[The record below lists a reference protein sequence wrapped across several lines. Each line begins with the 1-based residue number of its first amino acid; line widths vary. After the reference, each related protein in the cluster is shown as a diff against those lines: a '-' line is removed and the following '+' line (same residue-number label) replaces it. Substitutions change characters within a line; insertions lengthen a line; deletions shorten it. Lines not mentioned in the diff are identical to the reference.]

1 MKKESKESKQMI
13 LVRYIIRDGNSEHH
27 EFSWWRIPVEKDYGK
42 TIDDKF
48 LIHEV
53 YGDDEEEVFE
63 DHYDI
68 NFVGED
74 RYEDSDGRLIHV
86 GSVQNITKK
95 DLAVLIKFG
104 VVPK

>member
-1 MKKESKESKQMI
+1 MKMI
-13 LVRYIIRDGNSEHH
+13 FVNFVILDGKSQHEEYAWWKSIIK
-27 EFSWWRIPVEKDYGK
+27 KDYGK

-48 LIHEV
+48 LIYEV
-53 YGDDEEEVFE
+53 YGDDELEVFE
-63 DHYDI
+63 NNYDI

-86 GSVQNITKK
+86 GSVEDISQK
-95 DLAVLIKFG
+95 DLDVLIKFG

>member
-1 MKKESKESKQMI
+1 MI
-13 LVRYIIRDGNSEHH
+13 FVNFVIRDGNSEHQ
-27 EFSWWRIPVEKDYGK
+27 EYAWWKSIIKKDYGK

-48 LIHEV
+48 LIYEV
-53 YGDDEEEVFE
+53 YGDDELEVFE
-63 DHYDI
+63 NNYDK

-86 GSVQNITKK
+86 GSVEDISQK
-95 DLAVLIKFG
+95 DLDVLIKFG

>member
-1 MKKESKESKQMI
+1 MI
-13 LVRYIIRDGNSEHH
+13 LVNFVILDGNSQH
-27 EFSWWRIPVEKDYGK
+27 EEYTWWKSIIKKDYGK

-48 LIHEV
+48 LIYEV
-53 YGDDEEEVFE
+53 YGDDELEVFE
-63 DHYDI
+63 NNYDI

>member
-1 MKKESKESKQMI
+1 MI
-13 LVRYIIRDGNSEHH
+13 LVNFVILDGNSQH
-27 EFSWWRIPVEKDYGK
+27 EEYTWWKSIIKKDYGK

-48 LIHEV
+48 LIYEV
-53 YGDDEEEVFE
+53 YGDDELEVFE
-63 DHYDI
+63 NNYDI

-86 GSVQNITKK
+86 GSVENITKK

>member
-1 MKKESKESKQMI
+1 MI
-13 LVRYIIRDGNSEHH
+13 LVNFIILDGKSQH
-27 EFSWWRIPVEKDYGK
+27 EEYTWWKSIIKKDYGK

-48 LIHEV
+48 LIYEV
-53 YGDDEEEVFE
+53 YGDDELEVFE
-63 DHYDI
+63 NNYDK

-86 GSVQNITKK
+86 GSVEDISQK
-95 DLAVLIKFG
+95 DLAVLIRFG

>member
-1 MKKESKESKQMI
+1 MI
-13 LVRYIIRDGNSEHH
+13 LVNFVILNGKSQHEEYAWWKSIIK
-27 EFSWWRIPVEKDYGK
+27 KDYGK

-48 LIHEV
+48 LIYEV
-53 YGDDEEEVFE
+53 YGDDELEVFE
-63 DHYDI
+63 NNYDI

-86 GSVQNITKK
+86 GSVENITKK

>member
-1 MKKESKESKQMI
+1 MI
-13 LVRYIIRDGNSEHH
+13 LVNFVILDGNSQH
-27 EFSWWRIPVEKDYGK
+27 EEYTWWESIIKKDYGK

-48 LIHEV
+48 LIYEV
-53 YGDDEEEVFE
+53 YGDDELEVFE
-63 DHYDI
+63 NNYDI

-86 GSVQNITKK
+86 GSVENITKK